1 MIENLSPAP
10 DDFAFAVEHRDVEGD
25 LRSLE
30 RPCSRLPRSSGDEF
44 ANRYAARFR
53 LPQNQQRRIG
63 ILAKFD
69 EIGGGAPPPPK
80 VGKQDAQDAARLG
93 VTVGQALS
101 ELFH

>member
-69 EIGGGAPPPPK
+69 EIGGGVRLPRK
-80 VGKQDAQDAARLG
+80 VVKTEGGDTRGPAARD
-93 VTVGQALS
+93 
-101 ELFH
+101 ERH